1 MEGEK
6 EYKSAIRIAKSPK
19 AVYYGN
25 LGVLY
30 HRCLKCQ
37 LFQQWRHQYLPV
49 NLIQS
54 NVSIFGIF
62 FCLYIC
68 FSVFFFIDF
77 VFFSSFF
84 SFPAVSREGWRLP
97 ELQYST
103 AFAAHINS

>member
-37 LFQQWRHQYLPV
+37 L
-49 NLIQS
+49 
-54 NVSIFGIF
+54 
-62 FCLYIC
+62 
-68 FSVFFFIDF
+68 
-77 VFFSSFF
+77 VFFSIDKLLILLMWCVLYQVGGYKEGCEFLQ
-84 SFPAVSREGWRLP
+84 SRP
-97 ELQYST
+97 
-103 AFAAHINS
+103 